1 MTDSEDRPAEVEEA
15 DVDPAEAAASVGGA
29 GGAEGAEDAEFLAAA
44 AAPAGFSVSEPTD
57 VKDPDVINTVLRH
70 RLPRRIMIQTTSA
83 CNSSCIF
90 CPHTQFRDK
99 LPQGRM
105 SDELFRSIIEEM
117 SQVPEQVR
125 INLFLMNDPLM
136 DSHIVE
142 KIHLAKEIVPN
153 SIIGLWTNGALLNDE
168 LTERLLTSPLDGLG
182 VSLHAH
188 DASSYERITGRDDF
202 DEIREAVLW
211 LAAERLAHQRLDL
224 TLMLRFVGAGHF
236 LDDDERQALRQY
248 WADTG
253 VLLDILVGHNSR
265 AGLVTSRV
273 GVIQPRRWMAGCGDE
288 GGPRQ
293 AHVLFNGKVVMC
305 CMDYQR
311 KLVLGDL
318 SGESLE
324 EIWTG
329 DTRRQV
335 LRKLYGLREAE
346 PGFLCSACEWS
357 VPVKRK
363 R

>member
-1 MTDSEDRPAEVEEA
+1 MKDNEDRSEEA
-15 DVDPAEAAASVGGA
+15 AEAALDSDT
-29 GGAEGAEDAEFLAAA
+29 EDAES
-44 AAPAGFSVSEPTD
+44 APAGFSVSEPTD
-57 VKDPDVINTVLRH
+57 VHDPDVINTVLRH

-83 CNSSCIF
+83 CNSSCVF

-105 SDELFRSIIEEM
+105 SDELFRSILEEM
-117 SQVPEQVR
+117 SQVPERVR
-125 INLFLMNDPLM
+125 INLFLMNEPLM
-136 DSHIVE
+136 DKRIVE
-142 KIHLAKEIVPN
+142 KIQLAKEIVPN
-153 SIIGLWTNGALLNDE
+153 SIIGLWTNGALLDDE
-168 LTERLLTSPLDGLG
+168 LTEGLLTSPLDGLG

-188 DASSYERITGRDDF
+188 NAESYERITGRDDF
-202 DEIREAVLW
+202 DEIREAVMW
-211 LAAERLAHQRLDL
+211 LAAERLARQRLDL

-236 LDDDERQALRQY
+236 LDDAERQELVDY

-253 VLLDILVGHNSR
+253 ARLDILVGHNSR

-293 AHVLFNGKVVMC
+293 AHVLFNGQVVMC

-318 SGESLE
+318 SRESLE
-324 EIWTG
+324 AVWTG

-335 LRKLYGLREAE
+335 LRKLYGLRKAE
-346 PGFLCSACEWS
+346 PGFICSACEWS

-363 R
+363 K